1 MRAGCLLAR
10 RLRHMPATRDA
21 LAAGEITE
29 RHAKTLADLS
39 GSPRKAV
46 SSGFGDAEVELV
58 GHAKSLGF
66 DEFQTAVRYWESL
79 VEQDGVE
86 DQAARDHESRHVH
99 LSETWR
105 GMWVLDGQLD
115 AVGGTELATALRRVE
130 KEMFEAD
137 WAAAKEVHGDKVC
150 VDHLGRTPA
159 QRRADALVELARR
172 AMAAPEHRKDPRPL
186 FVVHLG
192 DDSLKR
198 LCELASGTVI
208 APGMLVPLLG
218 EAEVERIV
226 YEGDSRKVVDL
237 GRKSRFFGGALL
249 RAIQLRDRRCVHP
262 GCDIP
267 ADDCQA
273 DHNITPWAHDGRTDQ
288 DNGACRCARHNRSKG
303 TKPPDYIDQPTTHDT
318 S

>member
-1 MRAGCLLAR
+1 
-10 RLRHMPATRDA
+10 
-21 LAAGEITE
+21 
-29 RHAKTLADLS
+29 
-39 GSPRKAV
+39 
-46 SSGFGDAEVELV
+46 
-58 GHAKSLGF
+58 
-66 DEFQTAVRYWESL
+66 
-79 VEQDGVE
+79 
-86 DQAARDHESRHVH
+86 
-99 LSETWR
+99 
-105 GMWVLDGQLD
+105 
-115 AVGGTELATALRRVE
+115 
-130 KEMFEAD
+130 
-137 WAAAKEVHGDKVC
+137 
-150 VDHLGRTPA
+150 
-159 QRRADALVELARR
+159 VELARR
-172 AMAAPEHRKDPRPL
+172 AMAAPEDRKDPRPL

-192 DDSLKR
+192 DESLKR
-198 LCELASGTVI
+198 MCELASGTVI

-273 DHNITPWAHDGRTDQ
+273 DHNVTPWAHDGGTDQ

-303 TKPPDYIDQPTTHDT
+303 TKPPDYIDQPHTHNT